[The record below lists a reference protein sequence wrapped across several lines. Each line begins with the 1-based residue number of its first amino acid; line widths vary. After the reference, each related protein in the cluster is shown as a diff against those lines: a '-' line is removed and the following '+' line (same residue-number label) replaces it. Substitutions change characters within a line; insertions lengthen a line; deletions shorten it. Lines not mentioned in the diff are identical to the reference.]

1 VANNGREAPPA
12 VKIARATLPPT
23 CRFARF
29 IAEGLKKKRRERG
42 WEKEPE
48 YGETDGDIFVRRSSS
63 ASQSRGWLRPSGP
76 NKGRRKRKRRSGGER
91 SDTARARRRGRERE
105 SSPIYNIYRRR
116 PIMEFRLRYSRRG
129 GEAAEVGGRRT
140 ASILNP
146 RSGRMATPVVIFVAN
161 VRTRASDMIVDHF
174 VDASCLPW
182 NGNVTF
188 FRREFFGSDFHERER
203 EKEREREREREFS
216 DRNARGKLFHSVSR
230 AALVRV
236 FHCICISAE

>member
-1 VANNGREAPPA
+1 VVPSREYRAANNGREAPPA

-129 GEAAEVGGRRT
+129 GGGGGGRGAPDRVDT
-140 ASILNP
+140 KSSIGTYGHP
-146 RSGRMATPVVIFVAN
+146 RGNIR
-161 VRTRASDMIVDHF
+161 RKRAH
-174 VDASCLPW
+174 A
-182 NGNVTF
+182 
-188 FRREFFGSDFHERER
+188 RER
-203 EKEREREREREFS
+203 Y
-216 DRNARGKLFHSVSR
+216 DR
-230 AALVRV
+230 
-236 FHCICISAE
+236 